1 MALREKTTGS
11 GRHAMRQIVALLVLC
26 AAISIPAGGGVSA
39 AELVMFESQACPW
52 CEAWDEEIGE
62 IYRLTDEARIAPL
75 RRVDID
81 DPLPEDLG
89 GIRAVVYTPTF
100 VLVEDG
106 KEIGRILGYP
116 GENFFW
122 GLLGIELKKLARL
135 AMRDDPDRTGVAD
148 NRMGIE
154 CRKDFC

>member
-1 MALREKTTGS
+1 
-11 GRHAMRQIVALLVLC
+11 MRQIVALVVLC
-26 AAISIPAGGGVSA
+26 AAISIPAGGTVSA
-39 AELVMFESQACPW
+39 AELVMFESRACPW

-62 IYRLTDEARIAPL
+62 IYGLTDEARIAPL

-81 DPLPEDLG
+81 DPLPENLA

-116 GENFFW
+116 GEDFFW
-122 GLLGIELKKLARL
+122 GLLGIELKKLAGL
-135 AMRDDPDRTGVAD
+135 SMRDSQLQASRVAD
-148 NRMGIE
+148 NLAGNE
-154 CRKDFC
+154 CQENIC